1 MANFDCLTKIR
12 QMNGKILESTVWNE
26 KKKVSPVKHCSELK
40 QQLQIGNVWH
50 FSLLASRM
58 SFYRQYMFFIQLF
71 CFISLFFEI
80 SISSFIERGKSRA
93 RWTRSAENA
102 SFCRALSLSC
112 DSSMVL
118 VPTGFSYLNQ
128 FSWSHAYGKR
138 LNIFT
143 EQAYL
148 KISFQFVNIFLKSA
162 TFKEKALI

>member
-1 MANFDCLTKIR
+1 
-12 QMNGKILESTVWNE
+12 
-26 KKKVSPVKHCSELK
+26 
-40 QQLQIGNVWH
+40 
-50 FSLLASRM
+50 
-58 SFYRQYMFFIQLF
+58 MFFIQLF

-80 SISSFIERGKSRA
+80 FISSFIERGKSGA

-128 FSWSHAYGKR
+128 FSWSHAYDKR

>member
-1 MANFDCLTKIR
+1 
-12 QMNGKILESTVWNE
+12 
-26 KKKVSPVKHCSELK
+26 
-40 QQLQIGNVWH
+40 
-50 FSLLASRM
+50 
-58 SFYRQYMFFIQLF
+58 MFFIQLF

-80 SISSFIERGKSRA
+80 FISSFIERGKSRA

-128 FSWSHAYGKR
+128 FSWSHAYDKR